1 MALIYRWVRPLRDFM
16 WKVLERPLLAARA
29 DAHYNEALRGKP
41 RGIDRKI
48 ADDRLMSPVDGLG
61 EATVA
66 DR

>member
-1 MALIYRWVRPLRDFM
+1 M